1 MLESVAAISV
11 FVQVAEI
18 GSFVGAGRA
27 LGVSASAVG
36 KRIARLEE
44 TLGVPLFKRT
54 TRSVTLTVDGQRL
67 LDRSR
72 RIIDEFEHLTSEVAQ
87 SAQLPRGRLKVTV
100 APISDRLVDA
110 LAVFSRQ
117 YPEIELEVQYTDR
130 LIDLVDEDFDLA
142 IRVGEISDS
151 NLRSHW
157 LGDFTRLIVASPR
170 YLQEHGTPTSMQA
183 LTEHKLLHYRQ
194 PKSGKIEPW
203 PVRLPAGV
211 ELPVTLICN
220 DMAARI
226 EFATKGLALAC
237 LPDLVI
243 REPLADGRLVPLH
256 LGSATTRYPVYA
268 VWPHSRMYTARF
280 GELLNYIKALR
291 L

>member
-11 FVQVAEI
+11 FVQVAEVH
-18 GSFVGAGRA
+18 SFVAAGRA

-44 TLGVPLFKRT
+44 NLGVPLFKRT
-54 TRSVTLTVDGQRL
+54 TRSLSLTADGERL
-67 LDRSR
+67 LERSR
-72 RIIDEFEHLTSEVAQ
+72 RIIEEFECLTSEVAQ
-87 SAQLPRGRLKVTV
+87 SAQQPRGRLKVTV
-100 APISDRLVDA
+100 APISDRLVDMMA
-110 LAVFSRQ
+110 SFSRQ
-117 YPEIELEVQYTDR
+117 YPEIELEIQYTDR
-130 LIDLVDEDFDLA
+130 LVDLVEGDFDMA

-157 LGDFTRLIVASPR
+157 LGDFTRLIVASPQ
-170 YLQEHGTPTSMQA
+170 YLLEHGTPTSVAA
-183 LTEHKLLHYRQ
+183 LSGHKLLHYRQ

-203 PVRLPAGV
+203 PLTLAHGA

-226 EFATKGLALAC
+226 DFAIKGLALAC

-256 LGSATTRYPVYA
+256 LNAATTRYPIYA
-268 VWPHSRMYTARF
+268 IWPHSRMYTARF
-280 GELLNYIKALR
+280 GALLTFIKTLQ